1 MFSSSSRLSE
11 VLDDD
16 DGYTFAANTSS
27 SAMKS
32 LNLRLILA
40 LYPPSS
46 VLLELPHFF
55 SLATLAISSSIIVTV
70 SFFDTICVS
79 LAKRTKVA
87 LLMDS
92 GSLASP

>member
-1 MFSSSSRLSE
+1 
-11 VLDDD
+11 
-16 DGYTFAANTSS
+16 
-27 SAMKS
+27 
-32 LNLRLILA
+32 
-40 LYPPSS
+40 
-46 VLLELPHFF
+46 LPHFF